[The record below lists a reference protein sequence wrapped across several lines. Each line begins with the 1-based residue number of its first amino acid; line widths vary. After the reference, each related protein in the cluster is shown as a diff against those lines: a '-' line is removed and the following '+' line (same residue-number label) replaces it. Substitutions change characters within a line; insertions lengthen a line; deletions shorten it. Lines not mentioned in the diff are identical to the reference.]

1 MDEQSNKKTRSP
13 SVPTSL
19 IVTVNDNPH
28 VNILSKMTLPDWRGS
43 ITAFKGFT
51 GTIPIQELINVDWD
65 AVCKF
70 LRPTR
75 PAVFYHKKTGTYVV
89 PCQLQVA
96 LLVGKTLYAA
106 QKKGISTEGKMRSK
120 GHMTEASMVMMDV
133 DGLSETVLIAC
144 LDNLKADGISF
155 LAYTTFSHGVADKP
169 GMRVRL
175 VIPLNL
181 PVGVEGYTI
190 VWVALDK
197 HYFDGRISE
206 ADPSGA
212 NLYQQQGILF
222 CHPAR
227 FDQAKS
233 WSYEGGVASTEVLLQ
248 LGKKSQPPK
257 HIPSKKSNVEDSQ
270 RTYASIEKKINLKQ
284 LIALVNCIDPDCIYI
299 DWVRVG
305 MAMFHETNGSYDG
318 LAVYARW
325 SSKGVKYKDFK
336 DVENKWKSFC
346 LGVKNPVTMGTLI
359 KMAKD
364 AGADVASILSS
375 VEFDI
380 CETEVIRPSKWEVKS

>member
-1 MDEQSNKKTRSP
+1 MDEQSNIKTESP
-13 SVPTSL
+13 PASASS
-19 IVTVNDNPH
+19 IVTANDNPP
-28 VNILSKMTLPDWRGS
+28 VTIQSQMPLPDWRGS

-51 GTIPIQELINVDWD
+51 GTLPVQELINVIWD
-65 AVCKF
+65 EVCKF

-75 PAVFYHKKTGTYVV
+75 PAVFYDKKTGTYVV

-106 QKKGISTEGKMRSK
+106 QKKRISIEGKMRSK
-120 GHMTEASMVMMDV
+120 GHMTKASMVMMDV

-155 LAYTTFSHGVADKP
+155 LAYTTFSHGAADKP

-175 VIPLNL
+175 VIPLDL

-190 VWVALDK
+190 VWDALDK

-233 WSYEGGVASTEVLLQ
+233 WFYEGGVASTEVLLQ

-257 HIPSKKSNVEDSQ
+257 HIPSKKSNVEESP
-270 RTYASIEKKINLKQ
+270 RTYAGAERNINLKQ
-284 LIALVNCIDPDCIYI
+284 IKALVNCIDPDCIYM

-305 MAMFHETNGSYDG
+305 MAIFYETNGNYDG
-318 LAVYARW
+318 LAVYAQW
-325 SSKGVKYKDFK
+325 SSKGVKYKGFK

-346 LGVKNPVTMGTLI
+346 LGVKNPVTIGTLI
-359 KMAKD
+359 KMAND
-364 AGADVASILSS
+364 AGANVASIMNSADF
-375 VEFDI
+375 EI